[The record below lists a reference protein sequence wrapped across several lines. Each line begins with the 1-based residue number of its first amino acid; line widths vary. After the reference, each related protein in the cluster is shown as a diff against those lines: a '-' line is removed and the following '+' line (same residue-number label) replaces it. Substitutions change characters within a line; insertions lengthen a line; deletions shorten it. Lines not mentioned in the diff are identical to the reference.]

1 MQTVVIGLVI
11 FIVLF
16 FLLRE
21 VMCWYYKINDLIK
34 LQEEQLSVQ
43 KSTQQLL
50 EKIVWANSNAF
61 DNATSANKAKA
72 PKNTPKA
79 KPSEKPVDLEEYND
93 LMEFNISPEILN
105 KLTVEEINII
115 NTEMQIL
122 KENEVIIYNTDTGM
136 INKILR
142 SEFQADSSWVIIEK
156 IADK

>member
-1 MQTVVIGLVI
+1 LVEFISRPYVVVFL
-11 FIVLF
+11 
-16 FLLRE
+16 LLRE
-21 VMCWYYKINDLIK
+21 VMCWYFKINNLIK
-34 LQEEQLSVQ
+34 IQEEQLSVQ

-50 EKIVWANSNAF
+50 EKIVWANSNEFA
-61 DNATSANKAKA
+61 NATSTNKAKA
-72 PKNTPKA
+72 PTSAPKA
-79 KPSEKPVDLEEYND
+79 KPSGKSFDLEKYAD
-93 LMEFNISPEILN
+93 LMGLKIAPEILI